1 MGRDADFG
9 RMLMDLPPDILTE
22 VLGHMGD
29 DEVKVP
35 KKIGNRRD
43 PGQKGNP
50 WVAPAIARLR
60 TTNKTFKAAADNV
73 INASAPGSKIASAMK
88 TSRIFR
94 EYNRDRQRHP
104 NNIQAY
110 RAMKVGD
117 MLSKKNS
124 GLMQCIQPY
133 DAASGTAL
141 MQRLP
146 PLSPG
151 RTKWHVD
158 RRTSWTLDP
167 DDVRDWTLTR
177 PSLKSHK
184 AMWRDDGP
192 PKGSGIK
199 VAHQRAAR
207 SRKSSRSKKKS

>member
-1 MGRDADFG
+1 
-9 RMLMDLPPDILTE
+9 MLMDLPPDLLTE

-35 KKIGNRRD
+35 RKHGNRRD

-73 INASAPGSKIASAMK
+73 INASTPGGKIASAMK
-88 TSRIFR
+88 ASRKSR
-94 EYNRDRQRHP
+94 EYKRDRDTIA
-104 NNIQAY
+104 NNIQALK
-110 RAMKVGD
+110 AMRIGD
-117 MLSKKNS
+117 TFICPS
-124 GLMQCIQPY
+124 GGLRQCLQPY
-133 DAASGTAL
+133 DTASGKL
-141 MQRLP
+141 IFNHLP
-146 PLSPG
+146 PLAPGQWVVYPDAYSPQ
-151 RTKWHVD
+151 D
-158 RRTSWTLDP
+158 LDP
-167 DDVRDWTLTR
+167 ATEAWTTTR

-207 SRKSSRSKKKS
+207 RRAPARKRSARSRS